1 MGTAVANRAFPTCDG
16 KQHYYDKIL
25 CMAAMHKQIRSYVG
39 MSGTMQ
45 MWHFMWLDFWC
56 ACWQYPHTYSSECVQ
71 SGKNSRCSSKII
83 HLVHS
88 ACSAIPLPPSNP
100 ALHWM
105 PVKNITSAWIY
116 NACKCTEEV
125 ESTALHPPSFNIE
138 WNAFLQHVAT
148 LFRYYYWIHLEA
160 YEYGVKEP
168 VTFRVFKIHVS
179 APVKRVNLP
188 KSPLRTIVVSPVL

>member
-1 MGTAVANRAFPTCDG
+1 MGTAVANRTFPTCDG
-16 KQHYYDKIL
+16 KQHYYAEFCAWRQCTSRYDLVWECLEL
-25 CMAAMHKQIRSYVG
+25 CRCGISWRC
-39 MSGTMQ
+39 
-45 MWHFMWLDFWC
+45 MWLDFWC

-83 HLVHS
+83 YLVHS
-88 ACSAIPLPPSNP
+88 ACSATPLPPSNP

-105 PVKNITSAWIY
+105 PVKNITNAWIY
-116 NACKCTEEV
+116 TCKCTEEV

-148 LFRYYYWIHLEA
+148 IFRYYYWVHLEA

-168 VTFRVFKIHVS
+168 VTFRVFKIQVHQ
-179 APVKRVNLP
+179 
-188 KSPLRTIVVSPVL
+188 